1 MFRIILCLSIL
12 SLVILGSPAMA
23 QQATTG
29 AIQGTVLDTNH
40 APLAGATVTLTSAQG
55 TRSATTDSK
64 GAFRFPYLTP
74 GTYSLSARR
83 EGYNTV
89 DHPNIEV
96 RLGSTSQLEVTLQPT
111 TTEKV
116 EVIASAPTVDV
127 TSATTGTNIK
137 TDVLANIP
145 VNRSFSSVL
154 DLAPGVTGSGI
165 DQSNPS
171 IGGASGLE
179 NTIVIDGVNINNT
192 GYGSAGSYSIVLGS
206 LGSGVSFDYLDE
218 IQVKT
223 GGYEPEY
230 GEALGGYVNMI
241 TKSGTNDVRGSLYSY
256 VQAGGLEATRANQ
269 GRLNAV
275 SDIREFQSTDYGF
288 NLGGPFKKDKLFWF
302 LAVDPTF
309 RVTTR
314 ETPVATQEA
323 LGFNHTL
330 EVNRNIYNYA
340 ANLKWL
346 LNSHHTF
353 TLSAFGDPST
363 GDMGG
368 QRAEAVAA
376 LDPTRKYSSID
387 FGGHNVIG
395 RWTGQ
400 LSQNWLA
407 EGSVAYHWDQFK
419 EDLAVNE
426 PQGED
431 DRSDVPVQYGGVGF
445 FQNSTSKN
453 LQGQLKFS
461 NFFQAAGQHQ
471 FRWGGQYQRMGYDNL
486 ASYSGPAGLQ
496 LPDYLGGGAA
506 SSGYQWDS
514 FVSSDGDT
522 LFRINRIR
530 SGPLSANTTTDYWA
544 GFISDTWNPI
554 SNLSMMLGLRYE
566 QETLH
571 GTLADH
577 TWDGNWGPRAN
588 IIWDPTKDNK
598 SKLSFAYGRF
608 FGKVPNDLAVRAL
621 SAEITHVITY
631 PINNVDLT
639 DPNNPVIRDPNDID
653 SSRTFSFGD
662 VPTVIDPKSKLT
674 YQDEFVFTAERQ
686 VAPYM
691 KAGVDLL
698 HRNLGR
704 TLEDVA
710 LVPYSAIRDSGAD
723 FGNYF
728 ITNPT
733 PEMGFPKPSRKYNAV
748 TVRFEKN
755 LNRGLKSTKTWDNV
769 ALGAAYTW
777 SQLKGNYEGY
787 YRRDNG
793 QSDPFITSLFDF
805 PYLKDPDIF
814 AHMISDELLPND
826 RTSVFNFYGSY
837 RFPFKL
843 NLGTTV
849 KIQGGTPITKLGYN
863 EVYGNAGEIPLEA
876 RGASGRTPTIYDVG
890 LHADYPVRVGN
901 NRVDLIMN
909 VFNVLNYQEATTVDM
924 NYERSGP
931 GDINPDFGKAL
942 TFQAP
947 RQLQFAARY
956 EF

>member
-1 MFRIILCLSIL
+1 
-12 SLVILGSPAMA
+12 
-23 QQATTG
+23 
-29 AIQGTVLDTNH
+29 
-40 APLAGATVTLTSAQG
+40 
-55 TRSATTDSK
+55 
-64 GAFRFPYLTP
+64 
-74 GTYSLSARR
+74 
-83 EGYNTV
+83 
-89 DHPNIEV
+89 
-96 RLGSTSQLEVTLQPT
+96 
-111 TTEKV
+111 
-116 EVIASAPTVDV
+116 
-127 TSATTGTNIK
+127 
-137 TDVLANIP
+137 
-145 VNRSFSSVL
+145 
-154 DLAPGVTGSGI
+154 
-165 DQSNPS
+165 
-171 IGGASGLE
+171 
-179 NTIVIDGVNINNT
+179 
-192 GYGSAGSYSIVLGS
+192 
-206 LGSGVSFDYLDE
+206 
-218 IQVKT
+218 
-223 GGYEPEY
+223 
-230 GEALGGYVNMI
+230 
-241 TKSGTNDVRGSLYSY
+241 
-256 VQAGGLEATRANQ
+256 
-269 GRLNAV
+269 
-275 SDIREFQSTDYGF
+275 
-288 NLGGPFKKDKLFWF
+288 
-302 LAVDPTF
+302 
-309 RVTTR
+309 
-314 ETPVATQEA
+314 
-323 LGFNHTL
+323 
-330 EVNRNIYNYA
+330 
-340 ANLKWL
+340 
-346 LNSHHTF
+346 
-353 TLSAFGDPST
+353 
-363 GDMGG
+363 
-368 QRAEAVAA
+368 
-376 LDPTRKYSSID
+376 
-387 FGGHNVIG
+387 
-395 RWTGQ
+395 
-400 LSQNWLA
+400 
-407 EGSVAYHWDQFK
+407 
-419 EDLAVNE
+419 
-426 PQGED
+426 
-431 DRSDVPVQYGGVGF
+431 
-445 FQNSTSKN
+445 
-453 LQGQLKFS
+453 
-461 NFFQAAGQHQ
+461 
-471 FRWGGQYQRMGYDNL
+471 
-486 ASYSGPAGLQ
+486 
-496 LPDYLGGGAA
+496 
-506 SSGYQWDS
+506 
-514 FVSSDGDT
+514 
-522 LFRINRIR
+522 
-530 SGPLSANTTTDYWA
+530 
-544 GFISDTWNPI
+544 
-554 SNLSMMLGLRYE
+554 
-566 QETLH
+566 
-571 GTLADH
+571 
-577 TWDGNWGPRAN
+577 
-588 IIWDPTKDNK
+588 
-598 SKLSFAYGRF
+598 
-608 FGKVPNDLAVRAL
+608 VRAL
-621 SAEITHVITY
+621 AAEITHVITY

-909 VFNVLNYQEATTVDM
+909 LFNVLNYQEATTVDM